1 LPASLSPDIVHLQ
14 MSPLPKLSLK
24 GTPRPAA
31 YAVALA
37 ALAAGGWFAWTGWQ
51 RWQAYVPLG
60 VRVIESR
67 VDTLSIAGLPKYG
80 AVVTYEFVFEGI
92 TMTSSTVV
100 KGNPE
105 MSAREAAKWVN
116 RYPAGTETA
125 GYLNG
130 DNPHD
135 VVLARD
141 NDFRLPLAVAA
152 FGIVALAFLLWED
165 RAGWLPGYQ
174 RADASSSASTWVDPR
189 GRPPELNMK
198 PPPGMEGAIWDPSPG
213 EDGLPR
219 GWVRPDTE

>member
-1 LPASLSPDIVHLQ
+1 MILPGSTLGVLGGGQLGRMFGQAAQSLGYRVHVYEPAADCPAS
-14 MSPLPKLSLK
+14 
-24 GTPRPAA
+24 
-31 YAVALA
+31 AVANRTFTAPYEDAEQLA
-37 ALAAGGWFAWTGWQ
+37 AFA
-51 RWQAYVPLG
+51 R
-60 VRVIESR
+60 SC
-67 VDTLSIAGLPKYG
+67 

-130 DNPHD
+130 DNPND